1 MIKGMHGMFFTPE
14 AAAARAFIR
23 ERLGFSHVDAGEGW
37 LIFDVPMTMPELH
50 SPMEIGGAAPAR
62 QAEFAIHP
70 GSDTHHELSFWCDD
84 IEHTVE
90 ELAAKDVSFRTPIE
104 DQGWGLVTTF
114 ELPGS
119 SEVMLYQPKH
129 RQP

>member
-23 ERLGFSHVDAGEGW
+23 ERLGFPHVDAGEGW
-37 LIFDVPMTMPELH
+37 LIFDVP
-50 SPMEIGGAAPAR
+50 
-62 QAEFAIHP
+62 QAEFAVHP

-84 IEHTVE
+84 IEQTVE
-90 ELAAKDVSFRTPIE
+90 ELAAKGVSFRTPIE
-104 DQGWGLVTTF
+104 DQGWGLVATF